1 MKEIKLNIFEQIGSS
16 AAVSSEDG
24 EILYGRIVKGLAENN
39 VKIAL
44 DFTNIELITS
54 TFLNAAIGQLYNK
67 YDSPLLRE
75 RLKVENM
82 EKEDLELLKKVVE
95 RAKEYF
101 KDKARMDASIKEALG
116 DE

>member
-1 MKEIKLNIFEQIGSS
+1 MKDIRISIFELIASS

-24 EILYGRIVKGLAENN
+24 EALYQRITKGLKEEG
-39 VKIAL
+39 IRIIL
-44 DFTNIELITS
+44 DFMNIELITS
-54 TFLNAAIGQLYNK
+54 TFLNAGIGQLYNK
-67 YDSPLLRE
+67 YDSPFLKE

-82 EKEDLELLKKVVE
+82 ATEDLELLKKVVE

-101 KDKARMDASIKEALG
+101 KEKSQIESSIKEALG